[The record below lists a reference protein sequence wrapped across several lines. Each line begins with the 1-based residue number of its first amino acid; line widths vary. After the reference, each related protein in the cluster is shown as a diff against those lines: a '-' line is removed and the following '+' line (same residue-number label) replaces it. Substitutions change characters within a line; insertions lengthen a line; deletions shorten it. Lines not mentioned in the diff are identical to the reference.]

1 MPGEPSNQQQDQ
13 QGQPFI
19 SHLVELRTRILH
31 GLLCVLSV
39 FLVLTFFAGDIYSL
53 IAKPLLIRLG
63 PENSMIATQVASTF
77 ITPIKLVFYLSVFIA
92 MPYLLYQVWAF
103 IAPGLYKNERRFA
116 LPLLVISIILFYTGM
131 VFAFFVI
138 FPIVFGFFTSIA
150 PEGVTM
156 MTDISNYLDF
166 IMKLFLAFGL
176 AFEVPVVTIMLTY
189 TGLVS
194 VKTLK
199 HYRPYII
206 VGAFTIGM
214 LLTPP
219 DVLSQLLLALPMWF
233 LFELGLL
240 LSNFISSREGAKTAA
255 GKQ

>member
-1 MPGEPSNQQQDQ
+1 MSGETSNSQQDQ

-19 SHLVELRTRILH
+19 SHLLELRTRILH

-39 FLVLTFFAGDIYSL
+39 FLVLTFFAGDLYSL

-63 PENSMIATQVASTF
+63 PDNSMIATQVASTF
-77 ITPIKLVFYLSVFIA
+77 ITPIKLVFYLSVFIS
-92 MPYLLYQVWAF
+92 MPYLLYQAWAF

-116 LPLLVISIILFYTGM
+116 LPLLVISVILFYTGIA
-131 VFAFFVI
+131 FAFFVI

-150 PEGVTM
+150 PEGVKM

-176 AFEVPVVTIMLTY
+176 AFEVPVITVLLTY
-189 TGLVS
+189 TGLVP

-219 DVLSQLLLALPMWF
+219 DVLSQTLLALPMWL
-233 LFELGLL
+233 LFELGLW
-240 LSNFISSREGAKTAA
+240 LSNFLPAR
-255 GKQ
+255 GKPESVSE

>member
-1 MPGEPSNQQQDQ
+1 MSDESSNQPQDQ
-13 QGQPFI
+13 QGQTFI
-19 SHLVELRTRILH
+19 SHLVELRTRVLH
-31 GLLCVLSV
+31 GLLCVLSI
-39 FLVLTFFAGDIYSL
+39 FLVLTFFAGDLYSL
-53 IAKPLLIRLG
+53 IASPLLVRLD
-63 PENSMIATQVASTF
+63 PDSSMIATQVASTF
-77 ITPIKLVFYLSVFIA
+77 ITPIKLVFYLAVFVA

-116 LPLLVISIILFYTGM
+116 LPLLIVSVALFYMGLA
-131 VFAFFVI
+131 FAFFVI
-138 FPIVFGFFTSIA
+138 FPIVFGFFTTIA

-156 MTDISNYLDF
+156 MTDISHYLDF

-189 TGLVS
+189 SGLVS
-194 VKTLK
+194 VTTLK

-206 VGAFTIGM
+206 VGAFTVGM

-219 DVLSQLLLALPMWF
+219 DVLSQFLLAVPMWL

-240 LSNFISSREGAKTAA
+240 LSNFISTPEDPESATD
-255 GKQ
+255 QQ